1 VVADF
6 LASPADL
13 RAFSSQMNAVLL
25 GVRNTSFEVEGLR
38 IKVNTLIAAGPA
50 DAERAIRY
58 LKDVKSEQALLQ
70 RGATSTNLTARTK

>member
-1 VVADF
+1 
-6 LASPADL
+6 
-13 RAFSSQMNAVLL
+13 MNAVLL

-70 RGATSTNLTARTK
+70 RGATIYEFNGTNEIDHLIPVGRQPLGAQ